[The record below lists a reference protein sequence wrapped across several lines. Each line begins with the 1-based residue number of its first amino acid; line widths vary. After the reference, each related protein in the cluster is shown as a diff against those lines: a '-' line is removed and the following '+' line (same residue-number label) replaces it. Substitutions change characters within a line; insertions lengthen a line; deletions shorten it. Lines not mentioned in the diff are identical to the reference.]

1 MDVILKLLSENAR
14 LKTKDVAVMAG
25 KTEEET
31 RAIMAEYE
39 KAGVIKGYHAI
50 IDWDKTER
58 QLVRAIIEINVS
70 PKRDHGFEEIAE
82 RVARFNEVES
92 VYLMSGGYDLAAI
105 VSGKT
110 FQEVAKFVSHKL
122 SPLESVLSTSTHF
135 VLRTYKESGVAFCDD
150 ETDERGNAS
159 L

>member
-50 IDWDKTER
+50 IDWEKTER

-82 RVARFNEVES
+82 RVA
-92 VYLMSGGYDLAAI
+92 
-105 VSGKT
+105 
-110 FQEVAKFVSHKL
+110 L
-122 SPLESVLSTSTHF
+122 SLIHI
-135 VLRTYKESGVAFCDD
+135 
-150 ETDERGNAS
+150 
-159 L
+159 